1 MGLKILHSA
10 DWHMGA
16 GMTSL
21 EPGQRELLR
30 KLLLQLPEMIAKLCR
45 QEGCDLVL
53 LAGDLLEKGADRDA
67 LDTLKRGLE
76 ECAVPVFI
84 SPGNH
89 DYCGPD
95 SPWLEEN
102 WPENVHIFTGALESV
117 ALPELDCRIWG
128 AGYAGMD
135 CPPLLEG
142 FRAEGEERW
151 KLCVLHGDPGRTDSP
166 YCPVTIHQAE
176 ESGLDYLALGHVHNG
191 GAFRAGKTL
200 CAWPGCPQGKGW
212 DETGEKGVCIV
223 TLEGE
228 AQLQAV
234 SFPGPRFYDLE
245 VEVNED
251 APEALKRVLPLD
263 ETQDF
268 YRVTLTG
275 IGTSDL
281 RQLQSAFPGVANL
294 YLRDRMLPAT
304 DLWDGAGE
312 DTLEGVFFRLLRD
325 AAMDAEG
332 RDRDQIILAAKIS
345 RRLLEGREVKLQ

>member
-1 MGLKILHSA
+1 MKILHSA
-10 DWHMGA
+10 DWHLGA
-16 GMTSL
+16 PMTNL
-21 EPGQRELLR
+21 DPRARELIGGI
-30 KLLLQLPEMIAKLCR
+30 LLQLPGLMAELCR
-45 QEGCDLVL
+45 RESCDLVL
-53 LAGDLLEKGADRDA
+53 LAGDLLEASADRDA
-67 LDTLKRGLE
+67 LDLLKRALE

-95 SPWLEEN
+95 SPWLEES
-102 WPENVHIFTGALESV
+102 WPENVHIFTGSLESV

-128 AGYAGMD
+128 AGYSSMD

-151 KLCVLHGDPGRTDSP
+151 KLCVLHGDPGRADSP
-166 YCPVTIHQAE
+166 YCPVSIRQAE
-176 ESGLDYLALGHVHNG
+176 ESGLHYLALGHVHNG

-212 DETGEKGVCIV
+212 DETGEKGVCII
-223 TLEGE
+223 TLEEE

-251 APEALKRVLPLD
+251 APEALKQVLPVA

-268 YRVTLTG
+268 YRITLTG
-275 IGTSDL
+275 TGSPDL
-281 RQLQSAFPGVANL
+281 RELHNAFPGVPHL
-294 YLRDRMLPAT
+294 RLRDRTLPAT
-304 DLWDGAGE
+304 DLWTGAGE
-312 DTLEGVFFRLLRD
+312 DTLEGVFFRLLRE
-325 AAMDAEG
+325 AAMEAEG